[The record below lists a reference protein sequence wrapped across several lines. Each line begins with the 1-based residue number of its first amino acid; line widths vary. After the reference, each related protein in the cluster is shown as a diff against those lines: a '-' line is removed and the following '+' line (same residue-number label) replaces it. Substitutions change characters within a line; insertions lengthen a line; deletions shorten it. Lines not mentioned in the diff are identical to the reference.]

1 MHRYR
6 THTCGDLR
14 DTHANE
20 TIRLSGW
27 CHRIR
32 DHGGVLF
39 IDLRDHYG
47 VTQCVADPDSKAFD
61 QAEKLRSEWVV
72 RVDGEVRK
80 RPAGTEN
87 PEMPTGL
94 VEVYVTGIEVLG
106 AAAELPM
113 PVFGEQNYPE
123 ELRLRYRF
131 LDLRREKL
139 HQNIIL
145 RGQIIDSLRARMKA
159 QGFFEFQTPILTA
172 SSPEGARDFL
182 VPSRLHPGKFY
193 ALPQAPQQFK
203 QLIMVAGFDRY
214 FQIAPCFRD
223 EDARAD
229 RSPGEFYQLDIEMS
243 FVTQEDVFAA
253 VEPVLRGVFEEFG
266 AGRPVTQKFPLIPFA
281 EAMLKYG
288 TDKPDLRNPII
299 IADATAEFARADV
312 TFNAFKN
319 VIKAGGVVRAIPAP
333 GAANQPRSFFDKFN
347 DWAKGEGAAGLGYI
361 IFEGEGGRPTGKGP
375 IAKFLPAE
383 VQGKIAEKAFLKSGD
398 AVFFACDQEDKAAKL
413 AGAAR
418 LRIGHELGLVKK
430 DVFEFCWIVDFP
442 MYEWNEDEQKIDFSH
457 NPFSMPNF
465 NPEAFLALDAT
476 DKKTILDIKAFQ
488 YDIVCNGVELSSG
501 AIRNHR
507 PDIMKKAFAL
517 AGYGEDT
524 LLEKFGGMYRALQYG
539 APPHGGIAP
548 GIDRIVMLLAG
559 EENLR
564 EIVLF
569 PMNQRAEDLL
579 MGAPSP
585 ATSKQLRELHIRLN
599 LPETKT

>member
-139 HQNIIL
+139 HQNIML

-253 VEPVLRGVFEEFG
+253 VEPVLRGIFEEFG
-266 AGRPVTQKFPLIPFA
+266 AGRPVTQKFPLIPYA

-288 TDKPDLRNPII
+288 TDKPDLRNPLI
-299 IADATAEFARADV
+299 IADVTEEFA
-312 TFNAFKN
+312 
-319 VIKAGGVVRAIPAP
+319 
-333 GAANQPRSFFDKFN
+333 
-347 DWAKGEGAAGLGYI
+347 
-361 IFEGEGGRPTGKGP
+361 
-375 IAKFLPAE
+375 
-383 VQGKIAEKAFLKSGD
+383 
-398 AVFFACDQEDKAAKL
+398 
-413 AGAAR
+413 
-418 LRIGHELGLVKK
+418 LRR
-430 DVFEFCWIVDFP
+430 
-442 MYEWNEDEQKIDFSH
+442 
-457 NPFSMPNF
+457 
-465 NPEAFLALDAT
+465 T
-476 DKKTILDIKAFQ
+476 
-488 YDIVCNGVELSSG
+488 
-501 AIRNHR
+501 
-507 PDIMKKAFAL
+507 
-517 AGYGEDT
+517 
-524 LLEKFGGMYRALQYG
+524 
-539 APPHGGIAP
+539 
-548 GIDRIVMLLAG
+548 
-559 EENLR
+559 
-564 EIVLF
+564 
-569 PMNQRAEDLL
+569 
-579 MGAPSP
+579 
-585 ATSKQLRELHIRLN
+585 
-599 LPETKT
+599 